1 MRTTLTVLLMVV
13 AAVTSCTRNDNR
25 PDYFRK
31 RATVVGSNVPI
42 KPGQLTYSPTA
53 ATAPRES
60 LARDEPSLYPTE
72 PVVGRTD
79 RGRDQGTRA
88 VDVGAGPP
96 GSNPRLGPSPSPTPK
111 HTPEPS

>member
-1 MRTTLTVLLMVV
+1 MKSISALLLATLCILAGCN
-13 AAVTSCTRNDNR
+13 AANSSR
-25 PDYFRK
+25 PDYFAK

-60 LARDEPSLYPTE
+60 IARDAPSLYPTE

-88 VDVGAGPP
+88 VNVGAGAP
-96 GSNPRLGPSPSPTPK
+96 GSNPVPGPTP
-111 HTPEPS
+111 TPGRE